1 MCGGKKVHCN
11 QNIHFHLNQ
20 SYAPQP
26 FGAIVWIQMVLM
38 DMGHDYVCPV
48 YIRNVLCIFV
58 TLGRKAAC
66 SHSEMPISVDETP
79 KELPCLFWH
88 NNCCKMGS
96 CLWLIGCVF
105 TDSHVWSMEFNRLTP
120 EYFLCN

>member
-1 MCGGKKVHCN
+1 MQHEIFMHPSVFDNSYSDMCGGKKDHCN

-66 SHSEMPISVDETP
+66 SH
-79 KELPCLFWH
+79 
-88 NNCCKMGS
+88 
-96 CLWLIGCVF
+96 
-105 TDSHVWSMEFNRLTP
+105 
-120 EYFLCN
+120 

>member
-20 SYAPQP
+20 SYAPLP

-58 TLGRKAAC
+58 TLGRKAAYVPTERC
-66 SHSEMPISVDETP
+66 QLVWMRRQKSY
-79 KELPCLFWH
+79 
-88 NNCCKMGS
+88 
-96 CLWLIGCVF
+96 
-105 TDSHVWSMEFNRLTP
+105 HVCFGIITIAKWVP
-120 EYFLCN
+120 ACG